1 MPERLAEWGGSS
13 FREEIEEHIREAR
26 ELLPYREAGKHYL
39 MMGYE
44 LIRLAIVE
52 LGRRWGIEGDVCYLR
67 LAELDDFE
75 ARRDA
80 LLAEIER
87 RKTRWRSAQRLDL
100 PDVIDSEH
108 LTHLGI
114 PEDLPDATEIQGD
127 AVSSG
132 VAAGEARIVFNPR
145 EVGDLGTDYV
155 LVCPSTDPGWTP
167 LFINARALIVERGG
181 VLSHGAIVARD
192 FGIPAVVCPK
202 ATALIKDGER
212 VRVDGNSGKITKLEE
227 A

>member
-1 MPERLAEWGGSS
+1 
-13 FREEIEEHIREAR
+13 
-26 ELLPYREAGKHYL
+26 

-44 LIRLAIVE
+44 LVRLAISE
-52 LGRRWGIEGDVCYLR
+52 LGLRWEIEDDVYFLHM
-67 LAELDDFE
+67 AELDEFE
-75 ARRDA
+75 ARREE
-80 LLAEIER
+80 LKKEIAR

-108 LTHLGI
+108 LSHLGI
-114 PEDLPDATEIQGD
+114 PQEAPDADELQGD

-132 VAAGEARIVFNPR
+132 VASGWARIVFNPR
-145 EVGDLGTDYV
+145 EVDDLGSDYV

-192 FGIPAVVCPK
+192 FGIPAVVCPG
-202 ATALIKDGER
+202 ATTSIKDGDR
-212 VRVDGNSGKITKLEE
+212 LRVDGNSGRITKITE
-227 A
+227 AV